1 MNPLYALSSS
11 GHRTADTVSAISNMT
26 NSIQKRIVVQLVKKS
41 IAIFIP
47 RFIMMFSQRERPTPQ
62 STATGPD
69 NPGKLSQSPPPLTQR
84 ITLILSPLTM
94 PKCLPSTTRFYDQ
107 TVFAFLISGPSH
119 PSSFEHRNILRRSTS
134 NSKITKTQSIS
145 QEWAV

>member
-1 MNPLYALSSS
+1 MNPLYGLSSS

-41 IAIFIP
+41 IAIFYP
-47 RFIMMFSQRERPTPQ
+47 KVHYDVQSERT
-62 STATGPD
+62 THAAINTDPD
-69 NPGKLSQSPPPLTQR
+69 NPGTLSQPPPPLTQR
-84 ITLILSPLTM
+84 ITLILSPLTT

-119 PSSFEHRNILRRSTS
+119 PSSFEHRNSYEGVQVTV
-134 NSKITKTQSIS
+134 K
-145 QEWAV
+145 